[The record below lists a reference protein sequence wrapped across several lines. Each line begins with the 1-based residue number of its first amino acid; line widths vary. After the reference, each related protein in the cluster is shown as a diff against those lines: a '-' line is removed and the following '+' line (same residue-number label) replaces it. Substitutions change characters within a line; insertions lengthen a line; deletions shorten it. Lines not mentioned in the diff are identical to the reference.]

1 MSDQLPVRA
10 SGTSRLPNLAKHL
23 GPERLMKQHGE
34 AITTMFSRFSHQ
46 VEVVCYEVERSP
58 RRREEIRHDL
68 AACPSFEVLAAVAD
82 DIAAA
87 LALEPDQ
94 RSTQTALA
102 VMFDARVK
110 GPQNPQVYLEAL
122 VYDLL
127 DEGFPPAVV
136 VGACQMLRRESTF
149 TPEIAEV
156 IAACRKKL
164 TSYRA
169 VANLAARLLDTRER
183 IEAALQIADAV
194 PAREPERRPAPEP
207 FDPNADPGDA
217 GWD

>member
-1 MSDQLPVRA
+1 MSDRLPVKA
-10 SGTSRLPNLAKHL
+10 AAASRLPSLNQHL
-23 GPERLMKQHGE
+23 EPERLMKRHGE
-34 AITTMFSRFSHQ
+34 AIVTMSTRCTQ
-46 VEVVCYEVERSP
+46 VEVLCYEIRKIP
-58 RRREEIRHDL
+58 RRREEIRQDFL
-68 AACPSFEVLAAVAD
+68 ACPSPGALAAVAD
-82 DIAAA
+82 DIEAA
-87 LALEPDQ
+87 LALKPD
-94 RSTQTALA
+94 RRATQAALA

-110 GPQNPQVYLEAL
+110 GPQNPEVYLEAL
-122 VYDLL
+122 VYDLV

-136 VGACQMLRRESTF
+136 VGACQTLRRESTF

-169 VANLAARLLDTRER
+169 VASLAGRLLDTRER
-183 IEAALQIADAV
+183 IDEALQIADAA
-194 PAREPERRPAPEP
+194 PAHEPEPRPAPEP